1 MEKEVIELISSTLEV
16 DTKSISKDT
25 DLLND
30 LDVESLDLV
39 DLVTAFEDKYSV
51 EIADK
56 DIKDLHTVGDIVNYI
71 KRRQDEA

>member
-16 DTKSISKDT
+16 DKKFISKDT

-71 KRRQDEA
+71 KKRQDEA

>member
-16 DTKSISKDT
+16 DKKSISKDT

-39 DLVTAFEDKYSV
+39 DLVTAFED
-51 EIADK
+51 
-56 DIKDLHTVGDIVNYI
+56 
-71 KRRQDEA
+71 

>member
-16 DTKSISKDT
+16 DKKSINKDT

-71 KRRQDEA
+71 KKRQDEA

>member
-16 DTKSISKDT
+16 DKKSINKDT

-71 KRRQDEA
+71 KKRQNEA